1 MIRVLQV
8 FDSLEISGGV
18 QAVIMNAY
26 RAIDRTKIQFDFAHY
41 HNPDDSNSYREEIE
55 ALGGRVIKIKCL
67 SEAGFKGFYD
77 QFVKLFSKNHY
88 DAVHAHNI
96 HHNGIILL
104 AAKRCGIKNRISH
117 GHQAFDEYNDK
128 SYRRLIAKALMK
140 LNSRVATKKVA
151 CSDLAAEFLYGK
163 KQTYIFIPNAV
174 DLKCFE
180 ELPSK
185 EELRKKNGF
194 SSEERILIHI
204 GRMAPPKNQNFL
216 IDIIEK
222 LKDTEWKLL
231 IIGDGELKPK
241 LVGYIKEKKL
251 DNKVEL
257 LGLRSD
263 CPELLKMA
271 DIMLLPSIYEGMP
284 VVAIEA
290 QAAGCMSLISDVVT
304 KQVDAQMEL
313 IEYLPISDAQTWADR
328 IMAFQANTAVKAN
341 HEEVIKTLN
350 QCGFGSDEN
359 AKRWMR
365 LYIQEKE

>member
-18 QAVIMNAY
+18 QAVIMNSY

-77 QFVKLFSKNHY
+77 QFIKLFSENKY
-88 DAVHAHNI
+88 AAVHAHNI

-140 LNSRVATKKVA
+140 LNLCVATQKVA

-163 KQTYIFIPNAV
+163 NQSYIFIPNAV
-174 DLKCFE
+174 DLKRFE
-180 ELPSK
+180 ELPDK
-185 EELRKKNGF
+185 EELREKYGLSADEK
-194 SSEERILIHI
+194 ILIHI

-216 IDIIEK
+216 IDIMEK
-222 LKDTEWKLL
+222 LRETEWKLW
-231 IIGDGELKPK
+231 IIGDGYLKSELID
-241 LVGYIKEKKL
+241 YIKEKNL
-251 DNKVEL
+251 GDKVEL
-257 LGLRSD
+257 LGLRSG

-284 VVAIEA
+284 VVAVEA
-290 QAAGCMSLISDVVT
+290 QAAGCLSLISDVVT
-304 KQVDAQMEL
+304 KQVDAQMGL
-313 IEYLPISDAQTWADR
+313 VEYLPITDAQIWVDR
-328 IMAFQANTAVKAN
+328 IKAFQANTNGKTN
-341 HEEVIKTLN
+341 CKEIFRTLN

-359 AKRWMR
+359 AKRWMK
-365 LYIQEKE
+365 LYVSEKE